1 MEAKD
6 KIKYKFNSLTPEILD
21 KNKEIYT
28 EALDYAFENKNI
40 KNIAITGI
48 YGAGKSSIWKT
59 YTNKKKLEN
68 IITISLGQYENIN
81 NSDKNNDKSDKPT
94 NRIERQMI
102 NQIAS
107 QVDSKK
113 IPLSKYKFKEDKNNK
128 SIVIQVSLTTFFVT
142 SIILWTNKSYFPDIY
157 QVLYKILLKNI
168 PFLIKFKTY
177 TPIPFYITCFLSF
190 IIPIVYFLYNF
201 YKKYEFNISKVSLK
215 GAEASFENNKENDE
229 TVLDRDIKE
238 LVYILRN
245 SDSNVIV
252 FEDLDRYDDISIF
265 TKLRELNS
273 LLNSQISI
281 ENPNRIVRFVY
292 MVKDGLF
299 ESTNRVKFFD
309 FIVPI
314 IPVIDSSNSENEL
327 ISLLS
332 GLENKPDERI
342 ISKISLYIDDM
353 RLLKN
358 IVNEYTV
365 YSNVVAIKELKLD
378 CNKLFA
384 LIVLKNIFSS
394 EFDLLQ
400 KDRGYI
406 HSLFERKK
414 HIIED
419 TKNRLNEEL
428 NEINKKIEFLKNIVS
443 TNKFD
448 YMASLIPTYIKVND
462 YVDYKNWGGLL
473 KEWSENPQEEKY
485 FYIKS
490 NTERITYEN
499 FIKRYIYIDDNMKK
513 NLQSFENDKSIELEN
528 SKILSK
534 NLKFDI
540 NKTHLK
546 NLNELLFEMND
557 TERIEFFEYENN
569 EITKDHYFPLIR
581 FLLIEGLI
589 DETYWH
595 YKSCF
600 YANALTPND
609 MIYIKNILE
618 KKEQDIF
625 LEVQNVNKII
635 DRLDFEDFFSQYIL
649 NARILK
655 ECLDNENYKKYVLAI
670 TTAVDSYDNMFSD
683 LIEILNSYDST
694 SIRKYISLI
703 FNDNSSLIF
712 TLLEESKE
720 KHKNLFDNILLSLY
734 IQDDVSYDKLSKYN
748 NIINS
753 NEDILDFIEYENIEG
768 KDLDNFYL
776 NLATTKVEFENLS
789 KSEPKEEIIKEV
801 ESIKAFKLN
810 INNINYLV
818 KKLLNIEPEQSN
830 LLSTIYKNKDIL
842 SSTVNYIN
850 DNFKEFIHMY
860 IDYSADEVFSNDESE
875 VLLILNSDLDKEYK
889 LKYLDR
895 NKTTIINLDSINN
908 LDDNKEIITS
918 LINKNKLLF
927 NLENINIYYNIFE
940 SYNNKYFIN
949 YVNNNVSDDINY
961 ILKENKLLYDTLI
974 NNPQI
979 SDTLFN
985 IMISLLTNKIN
996 LVNNHLSKK
1005 RVRKL
1010 LYKGVIDIT
1019 NENIELIMT
1028 KYRNL
1033 IVPLIKQNDNT
1044 DIIDIILNNS
1054 SLSEKLNDELIY
1066 HLIKNNISEEN
1077 IIKIIDNLNIN
1088 ISLRKVPF
1096 EKKSIIEFILDNRF
1110 SISEEFK
1117 IDIDYIINNF
1127 NEFPFK
1133 DKFIEKLISCRYFS
1147 LIEEISLYNLNQ
1159 YFISYILTSKIHPD
1173 YIKIFIIKN
1182 KIRNLKNQNGNET
1195 EIVKYIKMVDVISNL
1210 SEAWKGKYPNLN
1222 NDYEKEIAKELE
1234 IYGFAKVRK
1243 GGKLMLKKNG

>member
-1 MEAKD
+1 M
-6 KIKYKFNSLTPEILD
+6 
-21 KNKEIYT
+21 
-28 EALDYAFENKNI
+28 
-40 KNIAITGI
+40 
-48 YGAGKSSIWKT
+48 
-59 YTNKKKLEN
+59 
-68 IITISLGQYENIN
+68 
-81 NSDKNNDKSDKPT
+81 
-94 NRIERQMI
+94 
-102 NQIAS
+102 
-107 QVDSKK
+107 
-113 IPLSKYKFKEDKNNK
+113 
-128 SIVIQVSLTTFFVT
+128 
-142 SIILWTNKSYFPDIY
+142 
-157 QVLYKILLKNI
+157 
-168 PFLIKFKTY
+168 
-177 TPIPFYITCFLSF
+177 
-190 IIPIVYFLYNF
+190 
-201 YKKYEFNISKVSLK
+201 
-215 GAEASFENNKENDE
+215 
-229 TVLDRDIKE
+229 
-238 LVYILRN
+238 
-245 SDSNVIV
+245 
-252 FEDLDRYDDISIF
+252 
-265 TKLRELNS
+265 
-273 LLNSQISI
+273 
-281 ENPNRIVRFVY
+281 
-292 MVKDGLF
+292 
-299 ESTNRVKFFD
+299 
-309 FIVPI
+309 
-314 IPVIDSSNSENEL
+314 
-327 ISLLS
+327 
-332 GLENKPDERI
+332 
-342 ISKISLYIDDM
+342 
-353 RLLKN
+353 
-358 IVNEYTV
+358 
-365 YSNVVAIKELKLD
+365 
-378 CNKLFA
+378 
-384 LIVLKNIFSS
+384 
-394 EFDLLQ
+394 
-400 KDRGYI
+400 
-406 HSLFERKK
+406 
-414 HIIED
+414 
-419 TKNRLNEEL
+419 
-428 NEINKKIEFLKNIVS
+428 
-443 TNKFD
+443 
-448 YMASLIPTYIKVND
+448 
-462 YVDYKNWGGLL
+462 
-473 KEWSENPQEEKY
+473 
-485 FYIKS
+485 
-490 NTERITYEN
+490 
-499 FIKRYIYIDDNMKK
+499 
-513 NLQSFENDKSIELEN
+513 
-528 SKILSK
+528 
-534 NLKFDI
+534 
-540 NKTHLK
+540 
-546 NLNELLFEMND
+546 
-557 TERIEFFEYENN
+557 
-569 EITKDHYFPLIR
+569 
-581 FLLIEGLI
+581 
-589 DETYWH
+589 
-595 YKSCF
+595 
-600 YANALTPND
+600 
-609 MIYIKNILE
+609 
-618 KKEQDIF
+618 
-625 LEVQNVNKII
+625 NKII

>member
-1 MEAKD
+1 METKD

-68 IITISLGQYENIN
+68 IITISLGKYEN
-81 NSDKNNDKSDKPT
+81 NNDSDENNNKSDKTT

-113 IPLSKYKFKEDKNNK
+113 IPLSRYKFKKDKNNK
-128 SIVIQVSLTTFFVT
+128 SIVIQVSLTTFFVI

-314 IPVIDSSNSENEL
+314 IPVIDSSNSENKL

-384 LIVLKNIFSS
+384 LIVLKNIFSN

-419 TKNRLNEEL
+419 TKNKLNEEL

-462 YVDYKNWGGLL
+462 YIDYKNWGELL

-490 NTERITYEN
+490 NTERITYED

-569 EITKDHYFPLIR
+569 EITKNHYFPLIR

-600 YANALTPND
+600 YANTLTPND

-635 DRLDFEDFFSQYIL
+635 DRLNFEDFSSQYIL

-655 ECLDNENYKKYVLAI
+655 ECLNNENYKKYVLAI
-670 TTAVDSYDNMFSD
+670 TTAVDSYENMFSD

-703 FNDNSSLIF
+703 FNNYSNLIF
-712 TLLEESKE
+712 DLLKESKE
-720 KHKNLFDNILLSLY
+720 KYKNLFDNILLSLY

-753 NEDILDFIEYENIEG
+753 NEHILDFIEYENIEG

-776 NLATTKVEFENLS
+776 NLATTKVKFENLS
-789 KSEPKEEIIKEV
+789 KSEPKKEIIKEV

-818 KKLLNIEPEQSN
+818 KKLLNIEAEQSN
-830 LLSTIYKNKDIL
+830 LISTIYKNKNIL
-842 SSTVNYIN
+842 SSTVDYIN

-875 VLLILNSDLDKEYK
+875 VLMILNSDLDKEYK

-1088 ISLRKVPF
+1088 ISLIKVPF

-1127 NEFPFK
+1127 IEFPFK

-1195 EIVKYIKMVDVISNL
+1195 EIVQYIKMVDVISNL
-1210 SEAWKGKYPNLN
+1210 SEVWEGKYPNLN

-1234 IYGFAKVRK
+1234 EHGFVKIRK
-1243 GGKLMLKKNG
+1243 DNKIMLKKG